1 MDCHPRRGLAAS
13 KDSQALENQVSYRV
27 RSRMACGWAGLA
39 LLAIAGSGRWF
50 WEEATM
56 RPNQISFSDNRSM
69 AARTRRITIAMN
81 PLTHSHYIH
90 VL

>member
-1 MDCHPRRGLAAS
+1 
-13 KDSQALENQVSYRV
+13 
-27 RSRMACGWAGLA
+27 
-39 LLAIAGSGRWF
+39 
-50 WEEATM
+50 M
-56 RPNQISFSDNRSM
+56 RPNEISFCDNRSM